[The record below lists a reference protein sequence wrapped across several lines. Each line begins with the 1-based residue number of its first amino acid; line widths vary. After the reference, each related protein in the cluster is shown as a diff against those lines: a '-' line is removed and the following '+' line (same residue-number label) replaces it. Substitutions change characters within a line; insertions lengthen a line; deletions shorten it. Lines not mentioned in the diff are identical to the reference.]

1 MLSWILWLG
10 TTSEITL
17 GSNKSLGTKDLFQF
31 QPEVRT
37 TSGQMTR
44 PHGIDQEDCSR
55 FKQRQPSSPSG
66 AGSDCASWQTSGS
79 SGTWGRSLKTGNEE
93 FLLNFEMQ
101 DLPFMLICLL
111 VEGFLIPPRWFFL
124 VWNTFV
130 EKKSHRQLTKN
141 SPGYELCGSWTW
153 PWRSWARDWS
163 ETRVCWATQVVFCHS
178 IVTIACCTSLFGGT
192 TSQLWQ
198 LQALTEGQ
206 G

>member
-93 FLLNFEMQ
+93 YCWTLKCRIY
-101 DLPFMLICLL
+101 PSCSYASWWKAS
-111 VEGFLIPPRWFFL
+111 WFHHGGSSSSETHSWKKFSRD
-124 VWNTFV
+124 NT
-130 EKKSHRQLTKN
+130 TKA
-141 SPGYELCGSWTW
+141 PGCERCGSWTW
-153 PWRSWARDWS
+153 PSRSWARDWS
-163 ETRVCWATQVVFCHS
+163 ETRVWLSVWHDVSSLNCHHS
-178 IVTIACCTSLFGGT
+178 VLLWSHFTIVSWHHI
-192 TSQLWQ
+192 W
-198 LQALTEGQ
+198 
-206 G
+206 

>member
-93 FLLNFEMQ
+93 YCWTLKCRIY
-101 DLPFMLICLL
+101 PSCSYASWWKAS
-111 VEGFLIPPRWFFL
+111 WF
-124 VWNTFV
+124 
-130 EKKSHRQLTKN
+130 HH
-141 SPGYELCGSWTW
+141 GGS
-153 PWRSWARDWS
+153 SWS
-163 ETRVCWATQVVFCHS
+163 ETHLLRRNPTENWQRTHLVMSCVVLGLGHGAPGLETDLKPGYVERLKWCFVTQLS
-178 IVTIACCTSLFGGT
+178 P
-192 TSQLWQ
+192 
-198 LQALTEGQ
+198 
-206 G
+206 